1 MLRLGGWLGA
11 LALLQ
16 HAQLDRKCPVGPP
29 TRLGAATGFGFEPR
43 RGSERNGPKRRG
55 SCGCWVGRMERG
67 SGGGVKWK
75 VFQVFQVLSIQHQ
88 EEELCP
94 FCSLDLSL
102 TLCVYP
108 PPHYRS
114 NPLIPPA
121 AATIWPQHSLTGPDS
136 WTGVFAAACRGAA
149 CGRSRPRGGN
159 GGSSV
164 FTCSQ

>member
-1 MLRLGGWLGA
+1 MLRLGGCLGA
-11 LALLQ
+11 LALFQ

-29 TRLGAATGFGFEPR
+29 TRSGAATGFGFEPR

-67 SGGGVKWK
+67 SGDGVKWK

-88 EEELCP
+88 EEELCA

-102 TLCVYP
+102 TLCVFP
-108 PPHYRS
+108 SPHYRS

-121 AATIWPQHSLTGPDS
+121 PAAVTLAAAFVDRP
-136 WTGVFAAACRGAA
+136 WTGVFAAACRRRRR
-149 CGRSRPRGGN
+149 C

-164 FTCSQ
+164 RG